1 MANKPVPSE
10 KAVAELA
17 ALVARF
23 DAHADF
29 YTSPSKNY
37 NEHSCRDDF
46 INEFLRILGWD
57 VGNVKGVAPQY
68 RKVIAE
74 NYSSE
79 SERPDYT
86 LTVGGQPCFFV
97 EAKKP
102 SVDIIRDAEPAL

>member
-46 INEFLRILGWD
+46 INDFLRILGWD
-57 VGNVKGVAPQY
+57 VGNVKGVAP
-68 RKVIAE
+68 
-74 NYSSE
+74 
-79 SERPDYT
+79 
-86 LTVGGQPCFFV
+86 
-97 EAKKP
+97 
-102 SVDIIRDAEPAL
+102 